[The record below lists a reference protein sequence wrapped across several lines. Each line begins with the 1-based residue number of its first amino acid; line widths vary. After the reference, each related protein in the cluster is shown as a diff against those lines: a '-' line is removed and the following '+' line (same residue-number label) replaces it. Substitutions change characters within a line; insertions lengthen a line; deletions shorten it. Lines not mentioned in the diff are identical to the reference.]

1 MGRVEN
7 AKQQEVTVQQEAL
20 MEELIAQLTLEE
32 KIGMIHGAGLFRTAG
47 VERLAIPELHMS
59 DGTMGVRAEFAD
71 NEWRSTGTTDDY
83 VSYLPC
89 DSAVASTWNRELSA
103 VNGKVLGEETRGRGK
118 DVILAPGINIK
129 RSPLCGRNF
138 EYMSEDPYLIEE
150 MVVPMVEGIQQ
161 SDVAACVKHFAA
173 NSQETERLWVDTI
186 VDERTLREIYY
197 PGFRAAVEKGGIFS
211 LMGAYN
217 LINGE
222 HCCMSK
228 TLLNQLL
235 REEWGFDGAIISDWG
250 GVHDTKLAAESALDL
265 EMNVTYDFENHN
277 MAKPLLEKIRSG
289 EIDESLVDEKVH
301 NLLRMMLRLKMIG
314 EKKDERKAGCYNT
327 AQHQQA
333 ALEVARESVILLKN
347 EQSILPLDEKK
358 EKKIAVIGQNAAA
371 IHSNGGGS
379 AEVKALYEISPLMGI
394 KKLLG
399 GNAKVTYAPG
409 YYIPGKEVQSE
420 INWQADST
428 KHSDEKENSAAAECA
443 ADTSESKTAEELQA
457 EYKKQALALAAECD
471 TVIFVGGL
479 NHDYDVEGA
488 DRADM
493 KLPYGQD
500 ELIRELLQVRPDMI
514 IVIYAGSPVEMP
526 WKEQAKTI
534 LWSYYAGM
542 EGGTAIAEILFG
554 RVNPSGKLAETF
566 IRDISQCP
574 AHTIGT
580 FAKEDVVEYKEGVMV
595 GYRYYDTE
603 QTDVNFCFGHGLSYS
618 TFAYCDMEVKP
629 VAASEDVAAE
639 DDMESVRYQVMVTV
653 KNTGA
658 CAGKEIIQLYVAPK
672 NSAVIRPYHELRA
685 FEKIEL
691 QPGEEASVTF
701 ALTARAFAYYDEKS
715 AGFVAESG
723 NYEIQIGASS
733 RDIRLSEEITFCDVS
748 QIFA

>member
-1 MGRVEN
+1 MGCVGNVEL
-7 AKQQEVTVQQEAL
+7 QEVTVQQETQI
-20 MEELIAQLTLEE
+20 EELITQLTLEE

-47 VERLAIPELHMS
+47 VERLSIPELYMS
-59 DGTMGVRAEFAD
+59 DGPMGVRAEFAD
-71 NEWRSTGTTDDY
+71 NEWRSTGTTDDF

-89 DSAVASTWNRELSA
+89 NSAIASTWNREISA
-103 VNGKVLGEETRGRGK
+103 KTGEVLGEEARGRGK

-150 MVVPMVEGIQQ
+150 MVVPMVQGIQQ
-161 SDVAACVKHFAA
+161 SDVAACVKHFAV

-186 VDERTLREIYY
+186 VEERTLREIYY

-228 TLLNQLL
+228 SLLNQLL

-250 GVHDTKLAAESALDL
+250 GVHDTKLAAESALDV
-265 EMNVTYDFENHN
+265 EMDVTYDFDNHN
-277 MAKPLLEKIRSG
+277 MATPLLEKIRSG
-289 EIDESLVDEKVH
+289 EIDESLIDEKVR

-327 AQHQQA
+327 PEHQQA
-333 ALEVARESVILLKN
+333 VLDAARESIVLLKN
-347 EQSILPLDEKK
+347 EEAILPFDEKK
-358 EKKIAVIGQNAAA
+358 EKRIAVIGQNAAA

-379 AEVKALYEISPLMGI
+379 AEIKALYEISPLMGI

-409 YYIPGKEVQSE
+409 YYIPGKGAQSD

-428 KHSDEKENSAAAECA
+428 KHLDETENATEAECA
-443 ADTSESKTAEELQA
+443 TDTSGSKSAEELQA
-457 EYKKQALALAAECD
+457 EYKKQALTLAAECD

-500 ELIRELLQVRPDMI
+500 ELIAELLQVRPDMI

-566 IRDISQCP
+566 IRDTIQCP

-580 FAKEDVVEYKEGVMV
+580 FAKKDVVEYKEGVMV

-618 TFAYCDMEVKP
+618 TFAYQDMEVKP
-629 VAASEDVAAE
+629 VAVSDCAVEE
-639 DDMESVRYQVMVTV
+639 CDMESERYQVSFTIRNM
-653 KNTGA
+653 GA
-658 CAGKEIIQLYVAPK
+658 RTGKEIVQLYVAPK
-672 NSAVIRPYHELRA
+672 TSKIVRPYHELRA
-685 FEKIEL
+685 FEKIQL
-691 QPGEEASVTF
+691 QPGEEKRVTF
-701 ALTARAFAYYDEKS
+701 VLTARAFAYYNEK
-715 AGFVAESG
+715 AAAFVAETG
-723 NYEIQIGASS
+723 RYEIQIGASS
-733 RDIRLSEEITFCDVS
+733 RDIRLREEVCL
-748 QIFA
+748 